1 MRLAVIEDN
10 LEVDLS
16 PIYFNYQIKGL
27 LEKEKTLTVKAFMFD
42 SPGLPPSYAER
53 NSVNDTSSINIAA
66 SQQVRK
72 VRTNSRAKRSLTLAG
87 DQNDLLYDTND
98 NDSDSNVSANPP
110 EDSRILL
117 PLERY
122 AKKQQ
127 QTASNL
133 ERTLK
138 VKRQELAKCRE
149 KVNKAAQ
156 QNMGNKAT

>member
-98 NDSDSNVSANPP
+98 NDSDSNVSANHQKTRVYYFLWR
-110 EDSRILL
+110 D
-117 PLERY
+117 
-122 AKKQQ
+122 
-127 QTASNL
+127 
-133 ERTLK
+133 TLK
-138 VKRQELAKCRE
+138 SN
-149 KVNKAAQ
+149 NKPRVIL
-156 QNMGNKAT
+156 NVR